1 MNRNIKI
8 TLIILAIILL
18 FSGCVKL
25 NIEVNKELEGE
36 IYNIVDFKIS
46 SMNSDK
52 VVFVDYYGTTRVSC
66 YSFPKGFNRNNM
78 DEYMVEIKASVL
90 SGYRI
95 VKFYRKGE

>member
-1 MNRNIKI
+1 
-8 TLIILAIILL
+8 
-18 FSGCVKL
+18 
-25 NIEVNKELEGE
+25 
-36 IYNIVDFKIS
+36 
-46 SMNSDK
+46 MNSDK